1 MAGDKIELDCLV
13 IGAGFGG
20 LYQLHILRKA
30 GFSTKLIDAASKIGG
45 VWAWNCYPG
54 ARVDVEMPYYGYTA
68 EEISLTW
75 VWKERY
81 PGREELLRYFDH
93 VDKIWDLSKDIKLN
107 TRVVSAEL
115 DESNEGPRW
124 NVKAFD
130 GSVYRAKFVVCGTGT
145 SFKQH
150 IPKFEG
156 YEKFTGII
164 HHSSL
169 WPEEG
174 VDLTNKSVAIIGA
187 GSTAVQVM
195 QEAAK
200 VSKKVTQF
208 IRTPNIALPMR
219 QRQVTREEI
228 YAYRPALRYALK
240 ACRETSSG
248 LPLVNIGT
256 NTFDVSEEERL
267 KFWEE
272 MWELG
277 GFNW

>member
-1 MAGDKIELDCLV
+1 
-13 IGAGFGG
+13 
-20 LYQLHILRKA
+20 
-30 GFSTKLIDAASKIGG
+30 
-45 VWAWNCYPG
+45 
-54 ARVDVEMPYYGYTA
+54 
-68 EEISLTW
+68 
-75 VWKERY
+75 
-81 PGREELLRYFDH
+81 
-93 VDKIWDLSKDIKLN
+93 
-107 TRVVSAEL
+107 VVSAEL